1 MNSMASRL
9 HRSANMT
16 RASASIRAHISV
28 FGPLF
33 VVGSIAI
40 VAACGSS
47 GAGNAFV
54 PGGSADAGA
63 PTPPVDA
70 SSVILDFGDSAGGG
84 GQQEAG
90 SGSVISNVT
99 IVPANGTLTVQAGQ
113 SVSQTYKVMG
123 VLDGQGAPVDLTSR
137 FVLWVPDNYLVG
149 NFPANGGPV
158 FTSRLPSAS
167 TDPAQQGGTLTVEAE
182 ALNPGSVPITATTS
196 LTVKLQADIDTT
208 LGGGD
213 AGADSGIPANPGQL
227 FTGTASATRAPVLE
241 YPNDGTMLPPNLKVL
256 DVHWMPGSTANTL
269 YQISFTSPTSTITYY
284 SRCGAI
290 QDLLVTGACGFQLDA
305 TGYAYLS
312 ASNAGQGNVALT
324 IRGTDDAGSAVGT
337 SQTFNIQ
344 FAEETVNGGVYYW
357 DVTDT
362 QIMRFDFGGTLTT
375 PDVFFAKKDYGTDGT
390 CVGCHA
396 ISPDG
401 TKMVAS
407 EGGQN
412 DGRMDY
418 IGSVATV
425 GTPLTQTQ
433 STTSRVQFAAF
444 DPLGTQFVS
453 VDADG
458 QMNNGGNTTNNLWFH
473 DGTTGLVDPTKTKQ
487 LSFEPDHPAWS
498 PDGTMI
504 AMTHVGAHNT
514 SQREY
519 LGGIDVAT
527 FAAGSVTDAGVA
539 VSDAGASLSD
549 PVVVVPS
556 SATSGTNS
564 VNSYNPSFAPDSTF
578 LVFSQTIC
586 ATSAAKSDSCDSD
599 IEGNVSA
606 TTWAV
611 KPAAGATPLHL
622 DNAAKGGV
630 ADGANPSILDT
641 FPRAT
646 PFETKQGTGKLFW
659 FTVASLRQPGL
670 RRRDFDPGEAQ
681 QQLWMFAVDPAK
693 VLAGQ
698 DGSFTAFFLP
708 FQDPKTS
715 NHIAEWTQ
723 KIVGGTP
730 APPVPPPPPPP
741 PPPAPPPPK

>member
-1 MNSMASRL
+1 MTGRL
-9 HRSANMT
+9 SLLSAT
-16 RASASIRAHISV
+16 FRAHLSV
-28 FGPLF
+28 FGPLT
-33 VVGSIAI
+33 VLGSIAL

-47 GAGNAFV
+47 GGGAAFH
-54 PGGSADAGA
+54 PLGSNDAGS
-63 PTPPVDA
+63 PPMTVAGDA
-70 SSVILDFGDSAGGG
+70 ASPLINFSDGGAGG
-84 GQQEAG
+84 EAG
-90 SGSVISNVT
+90 ATGAVISNVT
-99 IVPANGTLTVQAGQ
+99 IEPANATLTVQAGQ
-113 SVSQTYKVMG
+113 SASQAYKVMG
-123 VLDGQGAPVDLTSR
+123 VIDGQGPAVDVTSR

-149 NFPANGGPV
+149 DFPANGGPL
-158 FTSRLPSAS
+158 FTSRIPVAA
-167 TDPAQQGGTLTVEAE
+167 TDPAQRGGTLTVKAE
-182 ALNPGSVPITATTS
+182 ALNPGSVPLFATTS
-196 LTVKLQADIDTT
+196 LTVNLVADLDTT
-208 LGGGD
+208 S
-213 AGADSGIPANPGQL
+213 AGADAGIPANPGTL
-227 FTGTASATRAPVLE
+227 FGGTANPSRAPVLA

-256 DVHWMPGSTANTL
+256 DVHWMPGSAANTL
-269 YQISFTSPTSTITYY
+269 YEIRFTSPTSTITYY

-305 TGYAYLS
+305 TGYAYL
-312 ASNAGQGNVALT
+312 AQSNAGQGNVALT
-324 IRGTDDAGSAVGT
+324 IRGTDDTGSSVGT
-337 SQTFNIQ
+337 SATFNIQ
-344 FAEETVNGGVYYW
+344 FAEESVNGGVYYW

-362 QIMRFDFGGTLTT
+362 RIMRFDFGGANTT
-375 PDVFFAKKDYGTDGT
+375 PDVFFAKSQYGTDGV

-407 EGGQN
+407 EGGQG

-418 IGSVATV
+418 IGNVATV
-425 GTPLTQTQ
+425 SAPLTQTE

-458 QMNNGGNTTNNLWFH
+458 QMANGSDTTNNLWFH
-473 DGTTGLVDPTKTKQ
+473 DGTTGLVDTTKTKQ
-487 LSFEPDHPAWS
+487 LTFEPDHPAWS

-527 FAAGSVTDAGVA
+527 FAPGS
-539 VSDAGASLSD
+539 VSDAGVSVTPAGASLGD

-556 SATSGTNS
+556 NVTSGTS
-564 VNSYNPSFAPDSTF
+564 SINSYNPSFAPDSSF

-586 ATSAAKSDSCDSD
+586 ATTDAKTDKCDSD
-599 IEGNVSA
+599 ILGNVSA

-611 KPAAGATPLHL
+611 KPVKGATALHL

-630 ADGANPSILDT
+630 ADGATPTILDT

-646 PFETKQGTGKLFW
+646 PFETKQGSGRLFW

-670 RRRDFDPGEAQ
+670 RRKDFDPGEQQ

-693 VLAGQ
+693 IAAGQ
-698 DGSFTAFFLP
+698 DGSFSAFFLP

-723 KIVGGTP
+723 KIVGGNPP
-730 APPVPPPPPPP
+730 APVPPPPPPP